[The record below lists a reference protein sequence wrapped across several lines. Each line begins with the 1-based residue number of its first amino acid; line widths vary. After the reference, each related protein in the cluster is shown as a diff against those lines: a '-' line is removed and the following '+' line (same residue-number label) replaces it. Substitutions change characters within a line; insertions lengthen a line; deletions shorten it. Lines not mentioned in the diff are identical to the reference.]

1 MLSTL
6 FSGWLTMLEFAA
18 APQLLPS
25 EGLVIL
31 RGQEIS
37 EERARAVGKD
47 RAVQAEATGRM
58 GWPYV
63 RLGRAGLRLIDLWQ
77 IVTNTCP

>member
-47 RAVQAEATGRM
+47 RAFRPRQRDVWDGHM
-58 GWPYV
+58 YG
-63 RLGRAGLRLIDLWQ
+63 
-77 IVTNTCP
+77 